1 MEGLSA
7 IINPVSL
14 LMHLVNIVIL
24 YIVFRLLLYKPVAK
38 FMKSR
43 QERFA
48 KEREELDAEKAEAD
62 AIRAQGDEILHKARS
77 DAETQVAQ
85 IMAAA
90 DKDAKSIR
98 EEAQKQAGVIIENA
112 KQEAQEEKRRQLEAM
127 HDPGD
132 GALRR
137 PGQPHPRAR
146 NQARR
151 PSEADGGIP
160 FRGEVIC

>member
-24 YIVFRLLLYKPVAK
+24 YIVFRLLLYKPVTK

-85 IMAAA
+85 IMAQA

-127 HDPGD
+127 HDQVMELSV
-132 GALRR
+132 ALASRILER
-137 PGQPHPRAR
+137 EIKPEDHQKLMEEFL
-146 NQARR
+146 
-151 PSEADGGIP
+151 SE
-160 FRGEVIC
+160 VK

>member
-24 YIVFRLLLYKPVAK
+24 YIVFRLFLYKPVAK

-85 IMAAA
+85 IMAQA

-127 HDPGD
+127 HDQVMELSV
-132 GALRR
+132 ALASRILER
-137 PGQPHPRAR
+137 EIKPEDHQKLMEEFL
-146 NQARR
+146 
-151 PSEADGGIP
+151 SE
-160 FRGEVIC
+160 VK

>member
-14 LMHLVNIVIL
+14 LLHLVNIVIL

-85 IMAAA
+85 IMAQA

-127 HDPGD
+127 HDQVMELSV
-132 GALRR
+132 ALASRILER
-137 PGQPHPRAR
+137 EIKPEDHQKLMEEFL
-146 NQARR
+146 
-151 PSEADGGIP
+151 SE
-160 FRGEVIC
+160 VK

>member
-14 LMHLVNIVIL
+14 LMHLVNIVII
-24 YIVFRLLLYKPVAK
+24 YIVFRLFLYKPVAK

-85 IMAAA
+85 IMAQA

-127 HDPGD
+127 HDQVMELSV
-132 GALRR
+132 ALASRILER
-137 PGQPHPRAR
+137 EIKPEDHQKLMEEFL
-146 NQARR
+146 
-151 PSEADGGIP
+151 SE
-160 FRGEVIC
+160 VK

>member
-85 IMAAA
+85 IMAQA

-112 KQEAQEEKRRQLEAM
+112 KQDAQEEKRRQLEAM
-127 HDPGD
+127 HDQVMELSV
-132 GALRR
+132 ALASRILER
-137 PGQPHPRAR
+137 EIKPEDHQKLMEEFL
-146 NQARR
+146 
-151 PSEADGGIP
+151 SE
-160 FRGEVIC
+160 VK

>member
-85 IMAAA
+85 IMAQA

-127 HDPGD
+127 HDQVMELSV
-132 GALRR
+132 ALASRILER
-137 PGQPHPRAR
+137 EIKPEDHQKLMEEFL
-146 NQARR
+146 
-151 PSEADGGIP
+151 SEGK
-160 FRGEVIC
+160 

>member
-7 IINPVSL
+7 IINQVSL

-85 IMAAA
+85 IMAQA

-127 HDPGD
+127 HDQVMELSV
-132 GALRR
+132 ALASRILER
-137 PGQPHPRAR
+137 EIKPEDHQKLMEEFL
-146 NQARR
+146 
-151 PSEADGGIP
+151 SE
-160 FRGEVIC
+160 VK

>member
-85 IMAAA
+85 IMAQA

-112 KQEAQEEKRRQLEAM
+112 EQEAQEEKRRQLEAM
-127 HDPGD
+127 HDQVMELSV
-132 GALRR
+132 ALASRILER
-137 PGQPHPRAR
+137 EIKPEDHQKLMEEFL
-146 NQARR
+146 
-151 PSEADGGIP
+151 SE
-160 FRGEVIC
+160 VK

>member
-62 AIRAQGDEILHKARS
+62 AIRAQGDEILHKACS

-85 IMAAA
+85 IMAQA

-127 HDPGD
+127 HDQVMELSV
-132 GALRR
+132 ALASRILER
-137 PGQPHPRAR
+137 EIKPEDHQKLMEEFL
-146 NQARR
+146 
-151 PSEADGGIP
+151 SE
-160 FRGEVIC
+160 VK

>member
-14 LMHLVNIVIL
+14 LLHLVNIVIL

-62 AIRAQGDEILHKARS
+62 AIRAQGDEILHKA

-85 IMAAA
+85 IMAQA

-127 HDPGD
+127 HDQVMELSV
-132 GALRR
+132 ALASRILER
-137 PGQPHPRAR
+137 EIKPEDHQKLMEEFL
-146 NQARR
+146 
-151 PSEADGGIP
+151 SE
-160 FRGEVIC
+160 VK

>member
-85 IMAAA
+85 IMAQA

-98 EEAQKQAGVIIENA
+98 EEAQKQAGGIIENA

-127 HDPGD
+127 HDQVMELSV
-132 GALRR
+132 ALASRILER
-137 PGQPHPRAR
+137 EIKPEDHQKLMEEFL
-146 NQARR
+146 
-151 PSEADGGIP
+151 SE
-160 FRGEVIC
+160 VK

>member
-24 YIVFRLLLYKPVAK
+24 YIVFRLLLYNPVAK

-85 IMAAA
+85 IMAQA

-127 HDPGD
+127 HDQVMELSV
-132 GALRR
+132 ALASRILER
-137 PGQPHPRAR
+137 EIKPEDHQKLMEEFL
-146 NQARR
+146 
-151 PSEADGGIP
+151 SE
-160 FRGEVIC
+160 VK

>member
-38 FMKSR
+38 FIKSR

-85 IMAAA
+85 IMAQA

-127 HDPGD
+127 HDQVMELSV
-132 GALRR
+132 ALASRILER
-137 PGQPHPRAR
+137 EIKPEDHQKLMEEFL
-146 NQARR
+146 
-151 PSEADGGIP
+151 SE
-160 FRGEVIC
+160 VK

>member
-14 LMHLVNIVIL
+14 LLHLVNIVIL
-24 YIVFRLLLYKPVAK
+24 YIVFRLLLCKAVGK

-85 IMAAA
+85 IMAQA

-127 HDPGD
+127 HDQVMELSV
-132 GALRR
+132 ALASRILER
-137 PGQPHPRAR
+137 EIKPEDHQKLMEEFL
-146 NQARR
+146 
-151 PSEADGGIP
+151 SE
-160 FRGEVIC
+160 VK

>member
-85 IMAAA
+85 IMAPGG
-90 DKDAKSIR
+90 
-98 EEAQKQAGVIIENA
+98 QG
-112 KQEAQEEKRRQLEAM
+112 RQV
-127 HDPGD
+127 
-132 GALRR
+132 
-137 PGQPHPRAR
+137 HP
-146 NQARR
+146 ARR
-151 PSEADGGIP
+151 RRSRPASSSKTPSRRRRRKSAASWRP
-160 FRGEVIC
+160 CTTR

>member
-85 IMAAA
+85 IMAQA

-98 EEAQKQAGVIIENA
+98 EEALNQAGVIIENA

-127 HDPGD
+127 HDQVMELSV
-132 GALRR
+132 ALASRILER
-137 PGQPHPRAR
+137 EIKPEDHQKLMEEFL
-146 NQARR
+146 
-151 PSEADGGIP
+151 SE
-160 FRGEVIC
+160 VK

>member
-85 IMAAA
+85 IMAQA

-127 HDPGD
+127 HDQVMELSV
-132 GALRR
+132 ALASRILER
-137 PGQPHPRAR
+137 EIKPEDHQKLME
-146 NQARR
+146 QFL
-151 PSEADGGIP
+151 SE
-160 FRGEVIC
+160 VK

>member
-14 LMHLVNIVIL
+14 LLHLVNIVIL

-85 IMAAA
+85 IMAQA

-127 HDPGD
+127 HDQVMELSV
-132 GALRR
+132 ALASRILER
-137 PGQPHPRAR
+137 EIKPEDHQKLMVEFL
-146 NQARR
+146 
-151 PSEADGGIP
+151 SE
-160 FRGEVIC
+160 VK

>member
-85 IMAAA
+85 IMAQA

-127 HDPGD
+127 HDQVMELSV
-132 GALRR
+132 ALASRILER
-137 PGQPHPRAR
+137 EIKPEDRQKLMEEFL
-146 NQARR
+146 
-151 PSEADGGIP
+151 SE
-160 FRGEVIC
+160 VK

>member
-1 MEGLSA
+1 MDGLSA

-85 IMAAA
+85 IMAQA

-127 HDPGD
+127 HDQVMELSV
-132 GALRR
+132 ALASRILER
-137 PGQPHPRAR
+137 EIKPEDHQKLMEEFL
-146 NQARR
+146 
-151 PSEADGGIP
+151 SE
-160 FRGEVIC
+160 VK

>member
-62 AIRAQGDEILHKARS
+62 AIRAQGDEILRKARS
-77 DAETQVAQ
+77 DAENQVAQ
-85 IMAAA
+85 IMAQA

-98 EEAQKQAGVIIENA
+98 EQAQKQAGVIIENA
-112 KQEAQEEKRRQLEAM
+112 KQDAQEEKRRQLEAM
-127 HDPGD
+127 HDQVMELSV
-132 GALRR
+132 ALASRILER
-137 PGQPHPRAR
+137 EIKPEDHQKLMEEFL
-146 NQARR
+146 
-151 PSEADGGIP
+151 SE
-160 FRGEVIC
+160 VK

>member
-85 IMAAA
+85 IMEQA

-127 HDPGD
+127 HDQVMELSV
-132 GALRR
+132 ALASRILER
-137 PGQPHPRAR
+137 EIKPEDHQKLMEEFL
-146 NQARR
+146 
-151 PSEADGGIP
+151 SE
-160 FRGEVIC
+160 VK

>member
-85 IMAAA
+85 IMAQA

-127 HDPGD
+127 HDQVMELSV
-132 GALRR
+132 ALASRILER
-137 PGQPHPRAR
+137 EIKPEDHQKLMEDFL
-146 NQARR
+146 
-151 PSEADGGIP
+151 SE
-160 FRGEVIC
+160 VK

>member
-24 YIVFRLLLYKPVAK
+24 YIVFRLLLYKPDAK

-85 IMAAA
+85 IMAQA

-127 HDPGD
+127 HDQVMELSV
-132 GALRR
+132 ALASRILER
-137 PGQPHPRAR
+137 EIKPEDHQKLMEEFL
-146 NQARR
+146 
-151 PSEADGGIP
+151 SE
-160 FRGEVIC
+160 VK